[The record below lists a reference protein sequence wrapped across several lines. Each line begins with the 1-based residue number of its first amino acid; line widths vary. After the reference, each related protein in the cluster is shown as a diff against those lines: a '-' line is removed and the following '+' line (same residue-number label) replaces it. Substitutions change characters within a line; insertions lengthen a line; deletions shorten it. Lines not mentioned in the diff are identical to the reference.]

1 MKPDGASMHWIQFA
15 NLTEHRR
22 AIGALLDVYREYQ
35 VLPDSQFIVT
45 DEHIKALEK
54 AKVRFKYLSR
64 TARNGQKP
72 KRVRS

>member
-1 MKPDGASMHWIQFA
+1 MHWIQLP

-35 VLPDSQFIVT
+35 VLPDSQFVVT
-45 DEHIKALEK
+45 DEHIKALQK

-64 TARNGQKP
+64 TARNGQKSN
-72 KRVRS
+72 RSRS

>member
-1 MKPDGASMHWIQFA
+1 MHWIQFP

-22 AIGALLDVYREYQ
+22 
-35 VLPDSQFIVT
+35 VT

-72 KRVRS
+72 KRSRS

>member
-1 MKPDGASMHWIQFA
+1 MHWIQFP

-35 VLPDSQFIVT
+35 VLPDSQFVVT

-54 AKVRFKYLSR
+54 AKVHFTYLSR
-64 TARNGQKP
+64 TARNGQKS
-72 KRVRS
+72 KRSRS

>member
-1 MKPDGASMHWIQFA
+1 MHWIEFP
-15 NLTEHRR
+15 NLSEHRR
-22 AIGALLDVYREYQ
+22 AIGALLDVYREYH
-35 VLPDSQFIVT
+35 VLPDSQFVVT

-64 TARNGQKP
+64 TARNGKKS

>member
-1 MKPDGASMHWIQFA
+1 MHWIQFP

-35 VLPDSQFIVT
+35 VLPDSQFVVT

-64 TARNGQKP
+64 TARNGKKS

>member
-1 MKPDGASMHWIQFA
+1 MHWIQFA
-15 NLTEHRR
+15 NLNEHRR

-54 AKVRFKYLSR
+54 AKVRFKYLSQ
-64 TARNGQKP
+64 APRNGQKS
-72 KRVRS
+72 KRARS